1 MTATRRTF
9 CIYFAVGNEMPL
21 FRGEKP
27 CYIWCYICWN
37 FWVENFWATGSAP
50 KRKPP
55 KKRYGIR
62 TPWQYR
68 WKWYARSWKT
78 WDIDH
83 KYVWRVK
90 ALAISFQNC
99 VETDCI
105 PCTFRSHNKMSNR
118 IYQAFSVDIKN
129 PAGFFAAL
137 SIIFFR
143 DNLSLTLRLF
153 FLWSA
158 INFSGKQIND
168 KCRRTSRVIK

>member
-1 MTATRRTF
+1 MTATRRAF
-9 CIYFAVGNEMPL
+9 CIYFSVGNEMPL

-27 CYIWCYICWN
+27 CYVWCYICWN

-90 ALAISFQNC
+90 WRYHSKIAWKQT
-99 VETDCI
+99 V
-105 PCTFRSHNKMSNR
+105 FRVPLDHVIKCWIAFTR
-118 IYQAFSVDIKN
+118 PFPLTLKIRQAFL
-129 PAGFFAAL
+129 PHCLL
-137 SIIFFR
+137 S
-143 DNLSLTLRLF
+143 S
-153 FLWSA
+153 SA
-158 INFSGKQIND
+158 IIY
-168 KCRRTSRVIK
+168 R